1 MVKEMD
7 LEQQVGKLDTML
19 VEWGGV
25 LDVLPPGKVHSGNVD
40 DQIDY
45 LMQNVMILP
54 LLIELAINE
63 LVPVEKTEAQEYIRI
78 SDSLDNAKCIE
89 KNVKGN
95 QKNQYV
101 IRSVLSELDIAGEKK
116 KKESRVKKLEK
127 LLEGFENL
135 LWRYRKMSGK

>member
-7 LEQQVGKLDTML
+7 LEQQVDKLDNML

-25 LDVLPPGKVHSGNVD
+25 LDVLPPSKTHTGNVD
-40 DQIDY
+40 DQIDA

-78 SDSLDNAKCIE
+78 SDSLDNDRCIE

-95 QKNQYV
+95 QKNQY
-101 IRSVLSELDIAGEKK
+101 ILRTVLAELDVAGNKK